1 MIDRQEVMDFARE
14 FGLAAQVIEK
24 DYTLGWLLAG
34 IAAHPEIGQSWIF
47 KGGTCLSVSWKL
59 QSVASEVFRQTL
71 CQPISH

>member
-1 MIDRQEVMDFARE
+1 MSDQIESEYAYRGNVLIDRQEVMDFARE

-47 KGGTCLSVSWKL
+47 KGGT
-59 QSVASEVFRQTL
+59 
-71 CQPISH
+71 